1 MRPVADGSRNTMLRL
16 TISVNKQLA
25 QSFDQLIERKG
36 YRNRS
41 EAFRDLLRKALQQ
54 EARVLAGVRR
64 CVACVSY
71 VYDHRQRQLAMRLA
85 DIKQQSGSVTIS
97 STHAP
102 IDDGASMETLILRGD
117 IDAVIRLA
125 DAIVAETGVR
135 HGHLNLVPI
144 DLEARAAT

>member
-1 MRPVADGSRNTMLRL
+1 MRPVAGGLRKAMLRL

-25 QSFDQLIERKG
+25 LSFDQLIERKG

-54 EARVLAGVRR
+54 EARVAAGVRR

-85 DIKQQSGSVTIS
+85 DLRQQSGSVTIS

-102 IDDGASMETLILRGD
+102 IDDNASMETLILRGE
-117 IDAVIRLA
+117 IDAVTQLA

-144 DLEARAAT
+144 DLEVHAAN

>member
-1 MRPVADGSRNTMLRL
+1 MLRL

-25 QSFDQLIERKG
+25 LSFDQMIERKG

-54 EARVLAGVRR
+54 EARVASGVRR

-85 DIKQQSGSVTIS
+85 DLRQQSGGVTIS

-102 IDDGASMETLILRGD
+102 IDGSASMETLILRGD
-117 IDAVIRLA
+117 IDAVTQLA
-125 DAIVAETGVR
+125 DAIVAETGVH

-144 DLEARAAT
+144 DP

>member
-1 MRPVADGSRNTMLRL
+1 MLRL
-16 TISVNKQLA
+16 TISVNKQLSV
-25 QSFDQLIERKG
+25 SFDRLIERKG

-54 EARVLAGVRR
+54 EVLTEGLDSR

-71 VYDHRQRQLAMRLA
+71 VIDNHQRQLAARLA
-85 DIKQQSGSVTIS
+85 EIRHQSGGVTVS

-102 IDDGASMETLILRGD
+102 IDGVASMETLILRGD
-117 IDAVIRLA
+117 IDAVMKLA

-135 HGHLNLVPI
+135 NGQINLVPI
-144 DLEARAAT
+144 ESAAQVAA

>member
-1 MRPVADGSRNTMLRL
+1 MLRL

-25 QSFDQLIERKG
+25 MSFDQLIERKG

-41 EAFRDLLRKALQQ
+41 EAFRDLLRRALQQ
-54 EARVLAGVRR
+54 EALAAGTATH
-64 CVACVSY
+64 CAACVSF
-71 VYDHRQRQLAMRLA
+71 VYDHHQRLLAARLA
-85 DIKQQSGSVTIS
+85 DIRQQYGSVTVS

-102 IDDGASMETLILRGD
+102 IDHAACMETLILRGEVD
-117 IDAVIRLA
+117 SVIKLA

-144 DLEARAAT
+144 EIDAQVPQGRTS